1 MEMKWSI
8 DRYLDLPSL
17 SAFSQMVS
25 LSLLLLLTVVEGN
38 GQGEISSTEL
48 LTTHLATQKNTPH
61 EALLFLQTTNQKL
74 PLVEK
79 LEFRTET
86 DEFDLERQEYLFRVS
101 LNGTKAQK
109 AQTQITQSSMR
120 LYQTEVATQV
130 QKKLKE
136 QYQFIIDW
144 YYLERE
150 QDLFE
155 NRREILEDKRK
166 TYEKMMSNNAMFSI
180 DDFLKNDQNIQK
192 IDRAT
197 ALATTKKDWIFI
209 NLSIA
214 ADTLKELG
222 LNQEGWITVEKMKAL
237 QDQLEVDL
245 LQNPKYAE
253 QAAQVDFAKSQLDF
267 EVARGK
273 KVIDFLQMK
282 YRGDDKL
289 EFGQEWSVGL
299 GVNIPTNLSV
309 RRKQNEAILE
319 ILEEERQMRLLQE
332 NIFSKIQE
340 NQFLFKTYYQEY
352 ELLKTQSENR
362 SVEESL
368 SQHLDNPNVNIITL
382 LKVKENQLK
391 TIEDLLE
398 IEKILTLLYLD
409 NLDLSGNLEQA
420 PLINHLTEA
429 LQPIPN

>member
-8 DRYLDLPSL
+8 DTYWGWPSL
-17 SAFSQMVS
+17 GAFSRILS
-25 LSLLLLLTVVEGN
+25 LSVLLLLTVLEVN

-48 LTTHLATQKNTPH
+48 LTTHLTTQKNTPH

-101 LNGTKAQK
+101 LNGAKAQK

-120 LYQTEVATQV
+120 LYQTKDATQI
-130 QKKLKE
+130 QKELKE
-136 QYQFIIDW
+136 QYEFIIDW

-150 QDLFE
+150 QELFE
-155 NRREILEDKRK
+155 NRKKILQDKRT
-166 TYEKMMSNNAMFSI
+166 TYEKMMSNNATFSI

-192 IDRAT
+192 LDRAT

-209 NLSIA
+209 NLSLA
-214 ADTLKELG
+214 TDSLKEMG
-222 LNQEGWITVEKMKAL
+222 LSQEGWITIEKMKAL

-253 QAAQVDFAKSQLDF
+253 QLAQVDFAKSQLDF
-267 EVARGK
+267 EMARGK

-299 GVNIPTNLSV
+299 GVNIPTNFSV

-332 NIFSKIQE
+332 DIFSKIQE
-340 NQFLFKTYYQEY
+340 NQFLFKIYYQEY
-352 ELLKTQSENR
+352 ELLRAQSQNR

-368 SQHLDNPNVNIITL
+368 SQHLDNPNVSILSL

-391 TIEDLLE
+391 IIEDLLE

-409 NLDLSGNLEQA
+409 NLDLSGKLEQA
-420 PLINHLTEA
+420 PLMNHFTEA
-429 LQPIPN
+429 LQPISD